1 MGIDKFLID
10 DEKVEL
16 PKKNYKSKV
25 DEKLKTKFEEDEI
38 KPNSINLL
46 EMEQEKKSSKKVS
59 MSIYFEEEDL
69 KLLKAISKFKNTTVN
84 KTVMSILEGPLET
97 TKNNLPSDFNI
108 DKLAKDYDKT
118 SRNKKSRR

>member
-1 MGIDKFLID
+1 MGIDKFLVD
-10 DEKVEL
+10 EEKVEL

-25 DEKLKTKFEEDEI
+25 DDKLKTKFEEEEV

-46 EMEQEKKSSKKVS
+46 EMEEDKKSSKKVS
-59 MSIYFEEEDL
+59 MSIYFEYEDL

-97 TKNNLPSDFNI
+97 TKSNLPSDFNI

-118 SRNKKSRR
+118 SRNKKARR